1 MFKDVY
7 LIMSEFFG
15 DRFGPDVVCSGK
27 QAVPV
32 FLERRRDARAKRIS
46 ESKRAH
52 RKDLQQEDAP

>member
-27 QAVPV
+27 QAGRPG
-32 FLERRRDARAKRIS
+32 FFRAPPRC
-46 ESKRAH
+46 EGQT
-52 RKDLQQEDAP
+52 D

>member
-1 MFKDVY
+1 
-7 LIMSEFFG
+7 MSEFFG